1 MKADYKKRKQVM
13 VETPN
18 TNVHALRLELEVV
31 NDSLCNAIVV
41 VPQPFVATIYKQA
54 AQSQQRTIVTHGFV
68 KGEVP
73 LTYIEQNFKSAL
85 LEHVQEF
92 LFNYFVLSFLYHET
106 RNRKL
111 LVAGDP
117 RIVNIDIEPDSD
129 AHFTFALTLV
139 QPLDLQEWKY
149 FPFKAPK
156 RKKYKDLDRQVDSFI
171 KEEKENFENHGNA
184 SEVQVGD
191 WVSFDVI
198 LIDEKECPLFTEHT
212 QNLWVKIGDEEAD
225 STLRELFVGK
235 KIGDRFCST
244 NKGLQD
250 YFSPHLDNAYAF
262 CISLVDTVHN
272 AYFCLE
278 SFKKYFKLKNN
289 KDVYQKLIEVFSFR
303 NDLSQRRSMVEEAFK
318 VLLNKHRF
326 SVPNH
331 LILRQQ
337 DKVMRAIQSNP
348 DYHVYRMQKDFKE
361 RTRQLAE
368 KQAREEIIIDQIAYQ
383 EHIVANHQD
392 IKTYLN
398 LIKRPRTKEFIYFI
412 PPISKARG
420 QEIPISTEELR
431 IACSREKTLNHI
443 IFHLTQK

>member
-1 MKADYKKRKQVM
+1 M
-13 VETPN
+13 ENTLNPN
-18 TNVHALRLELEVV
+18 TNVHALQLELKLINE
-31 NDSLCNAIVV
+31 SLYNATVI
-41 VPQPFVATIYKQA
+41 VPQTLVTAIYKQA
-54 AQSQQRTIVTHGFV
+54 ARSQQQTIVTHGFI

-73 LTYIEQNFKSAL
+73 INYIEQNFKSTL
-85 LEHVQEF
+85 LDHVQEF
-92 LFNYFVLSFLYHET
+92 LFNYFVMSFLYHEL
-106 RNRKL
+106 RSRKI

-117 RIVNIDIEPDSD
+117 RIASIDIEPNTD
-129 AHFTFALTLV
+129 AHFTFALTLF
-139 QPLDLQEWKY
+139 PALDLQEWKY

-171 KEEKENFENHGNA
+171 KEEKERFENHSG
-184 SEVQVGD
+184 SSDVQVGD
-191 WVSFDVI
+191 WVSFDVV

-225 STLRELFVGK
+225 TTLRELFVGK
-235 KIGDRFCST
+235 KVGEKFCSA

-250 YFSPHLDNAYAF
+250 YFSNHLDNSYAF
-262 CISLVDTVHN
+262 CISVVDTVHD

-278 SFKKYFKLKNN
+278 SFKRYFKLKNN
-289 KDVYQKLIEVFSFR
+289 KDIYQKLIEVFSFR

-326 SVPNH
+326 TVPNH

-337 DKVMRAIQSNP
+337 DKVMSAIQSNP

-368 KQAREEIIIDQIAYQ
+368 KQAREEIIIDQISYQ

-398 LIKRPRTKEFIYFI
+398 LIKRPRTKEFIYFT
-412 PPISKARG
+412 PPISKSRG

>member
-1 MKADYKKRKQVM
+1 MEAHN
-13 VETPN
+13 PN
-18 TNVHALRLELEVV
+18 PNNVHALRLELNVV
-31 NDSLCNAIVV
+31 NDSLYNAVV
-41 VPQPFVATIYKQA
+41 TVPQHCVAAIYKQA
-54 AQSQQRTIVTHGFV
+54 ARSQQQTIVTHGFA

-73 LTYIEQNFKSAL
+73 LNYIEHNFKAAL
-85 LEHVQEF
+85 VEHVQEF
-92 LFNYFVLSFLYHET
+92 LFNYFVLNFLYHEI

-117 RIVNIDIEPDSD
+117 RVLSIDMDPEHD
-129 AHFTFALTLV
+129 AHFTFALTLFT
-139 QPLDLQEWKY
+139 PIELQEWKY

-156 RKKYKDLDRQVDSFI
+156 RKKYKDLDRQVDAFI
-171 KEEKENFENHGNA
+171 KEEKDNFDHHGA
-184 SEVQVGD
+184 SSDVRIGD
-191 WVSFDVI
+191 WVSFDVV
-198 LIDEKECPLFTEHT
+198 LVDEKQCPLFTEHT

-225 STLRELFVGK
+225 STLRELFAGK
-235 KIGDRFCST
+235 KIGDTFCSS
-244 NKGLQD
+244 NKGLHD
-250 YFSPHLDNAYAF
+250 YFSPHLEHSYAF
-262 CISLVDTVHN
+262 CISVVDIVHN

-289 KDVYQKLIEVFSFR
+289 KDIYQKLIEVFSFR

-318 VLLNKHRF
+318 VLLSKHRF

-331 LILRQQ
+331 LILRQL

-361 RTRQLAE
+361 RARQLAE

-398 LIKRPRTKEFIYFI
+398 LIKRPRTKEFIYFT
-412 PPISKARG
+412 PPLSKLRG
-420 QEIPISTEELR
+420 QEAPLSTEELR